1 MSLPFFIARRY
12 LFSKKKHNAINI
24 ISGISVCGVAL
35 ATLALVCT
43 LSVFN
48 GFQDMVAGFFTAFD
62 PELKITVREGKVFDP
77 HEACIRQ
84 VHALSEIDVWTET
97 LEENAMVQYKD
108 RQAMAVIKGVE
119 DNFEQLTSIDSL
131 LYGTGKFLLSDSMVD
146 YGFLGVELISELGTG
161 IQFVDPLQVYAPKRN
176 VRVNIANPTAA
187 FNREYLFSPGAIFAV
202 NQQKYD
208 SRYILTSLD
217 FARRLFNYDTEVSAI
232 EMKLKPGS
240 NIGSVQKKIAGILG
254 DRFIVQNRYEQQAD
268 VFRIME
274 IEKLISYL
282 FLTFILGIACF
293 NVIGSLSMLILDK
306 REDVETLRNLGADD
320 RLIARI
326 FLFEGRMISVFG
338 ALSGIVLGLLLCFL
352 QQRFGLISLG
362 GGNGSFVVDAYP
374 VSVHATDIILVF
386 LTVITVGFLSVW
398 YPVRYLSKR
407 LLRKDKK
414 QLLLTDNRQSVT
426 QGKNDFLH
434 TRIPRHQIIEGFDTD
449 CLQVCAMGLFFQ
461 HMAIP
466 QGIVGNDISTAGK
479 AGEHHFIILYVFT
492 LISVNKGK
500 VESEVQLRYQLQ
512 SITDVEPDFI
522 RVIGILQPRTGEVLL
537 LVVDFKRMQHPAL
550 WQSFCYAKCG
560 ISAISPYLQ
569 HLPGTNH
576 PDKHLEHT
584 PLQMS
589 GSHAGI

>member
-1 MSLPFFIARRY
+1 MNLPFFIARRY

-77 HEACIRQ
+77 LESRVQQ
-84 VHALSEIDVWTET
+84 VRALPEIDIWMET

-131 LYGTGKFLLSDSMVD
+131 LYGTGEFILNDSVVD
-146 YGFLGVELISELGTG
+146 YGFMGVELVSELGTG
-161 IQFVDPLQVYAPKRN
+161 IQFVDPLRVYAPKRN
-176 VRVNIANPTAA
+176 VRVNIANPSAA
-187 FNREYLFSPGAIFAV
+187 FNQDYLFSPGAVFVV

-208 SRYILTSLD
+208 ARYILTSLS

-232 EMKLKPGS
+232 ELKLKPGS
-240 NIGSVQKKIAGILG
+240 NTNAVQKEMERMLG
-254 DRFIVQNRYEQQAD
+254 DRFTVQNRYEQQAD

-282 FLTFILGIACF
+282 FLTFILTIACF

-306 REDVETLRNLGADD
+306 REDAETLRNLGADD

-326 FLFEGRMISVFG
+326 FLFEGRVISVFG
-338 ALSGIVLGLLLCFL
+338 AIAGIALGLLLCFL

-386 LTVITVGFLSVW
+386 ITVITVGFLSVW

-407 LLRKDKK
+407 LLKK
-414 QLLLTDNRQSVT
+414 
-426 QGKNDFLH
+426 
-434 TRIPRHQIIEGFDTD
+434 
-449 CLQVCAMGLFFQ
+449 
-461 HMAIP
+461 
-466 QGIVGNDISTAGK
+466 
-479 AGEHHFIILYVFT
+479 
-492 LISVNKGK
+492 
-500 VESEVQLRYQLQ
+500 
-512 SITDVEPDFI
+512 
-522 RVIGILQPRTGEVLL
+522 
-537 LVVDFKRMQHPAL
+537 
-550 WQSFCYAKCG
+550 
-560 ISAISPYLQ
+560 
-569 HLPGTNH
+569 
-576 PDKHLEHT
+576 
-584 PLQMS
+584 
-589 GSHAGI
+589 

>member
-1 MSLPFFIARRY
+1 MNLPFYIARRY

-24 ISGISVCGVAL
+24 ISGVSVCGVAL

-77 HEACIRQ
+77 RTPAVQQ
-84 VHALSEIDVWTET
+84 VRALPEVDVWTET

-119 DNFEQLTSIDSL
+119 NNFEQLTSIDSL
-131 LYGTGKFLLSDSMVD
+131 LYGTGEFVLNDSVVD
-146 YGFLGVELISELGTG
+146 YGVMGVELVSELGTG

-176 VRVNIANPTAA
+176 VRVNVANPSAA
-187 FNREYLFSPGAIFAV
+187 FNRDYLFSPGAVFVV

-208 SRYILTSLD
+208 ARYILTSLS
-217 FARRLFNYDTEVSAI
+217 FARRLFGYDREVSAI
-232 EMKLKPGS
+232 ELKLKPGS
-240 NIGSVQKKIAGILG
+240 NTGAVQRDMQALLG
-254 DRFIVQNRYEQQAD
+254 DGFVVQNRYEQQAD

-282 FLTFILGIACF
+282 FLTFILTIACF

-326 FLFEGRMISVFG
+326 FLFEGRLISLFG
-338 ALSGIVLGLLLCFL
+338 AAAGIVLGLLLCYV

-374 VSVHATDIILVF
+374 VSVHVVDIVLIFV
-386 LTVITVGFLSVW
+386 TVVTVGFLSVW

-407 LLRKDKK
+407 LLKK
-414 QLLLTDNRQSVT
+414 
-426 QGKNDFLH
+426 
-434 TRIPRHQIIEGFDTD
+434 
-449 CLQVCAMGLFFQ
+449 
-461 HMAIP
+461 
-466 QGIVGNDISTAGK
+466 
-479 AGEHHFIILYVFT
+479 
-492 LISVNKGK
+492 
-500 VESEVQLRYQLQ
+500 
-512 SITDVEPDFI
+512 
-522 RVIGILQPRTGEVLL
+522 
-537 LVVDFKRMQHPAL
+537 
-550 WQSFCYAKCG
+550 
-560 ISAISPYLQ
+560 
-569 HLPGTNH
+569 
-576 PDKHLEHT
+576 
-584 PLQMS
+584 
-589 GSHAGI
+589 